1 MADLFAHVSQFTVFL
16 TLSAAG
22 FMMLVVALFFG
33 EIADHL
39 DGSFDHDFGHGGP
52 SFFSV
57 RIISVFI
64 TAFGGFGAVATHY
77 GFGVL
82 QSSGVGFLSGATF
95 ASLIYAFASF
105 LYGQQASTD
114 IHPRDVVGQ
123 MARVIVPIPKDGVGQ
138 IRCQIGEQL
147 VDKIAR
153 TRDGSPIAENAIVTV
168 TDTLGETVIVEPAK
182 EKVQ

>member
-1 MADLFAHVSQFTVFL
+1 MPDWFSHASQFTVFL
-16 TLSAAG
+16 ALSSAG
-22 FMMLVVALFFG
+22 FLLLVVALFFG
-33 EIADHL
+33 EIFEHL
-39 DGSFDHDFGHGGP
+39 DGSADHDFGHGGP

-64 TAFGGFGAVATHY
+64 TAFGGFGAIATHY

-82 QSSGVGFLSGATF
+82 TASGIGFLSGATF

-123 MARVIVPIPKDGVGQ
+123 SARVIVGIPRDGLGQ
-138 IRCQIGEQL
+138 VRCQIGEQL
-147 VDKIAR
+147 FDKIAR
-153 TRDGSPIAENAIVTV
+153 TRDGAPIAENAIVTV
-168 TDTLGETVIVEPAK
+168 TDILGEAVIVEPSK
-182 EKVQ
+182 ENV